1 MATMG
6 VTVFCNRVQIN
17 GNDQEQLM
25 LLRTLQDNENNIIGN
40 QSTLIVPKNNGGSN
54 ATSSASVLPPYDPS
68 RLKKHGKNG
77 QPPPVAVAR
86 RNARERNR
94 VKQVNN
100 GFATLRQ
107 HIPSHIAAGY
117 GDRGKKLS
125 KVETLRMAVE
135 YIRGLQRLLAE
146 ADGVEYD
153 SKIATGAQCVPSPT
167 SSVISSS
174 HNGSGERL
182 VLEDDVL
189 PAEDDEAEQLDEEED
204 GSNVKSKITLS
215 RLSPNRNTISSPR
228 DYYASSAGDEE
239 NLEPRTASGGQ
250 NFSRLSPN
258 SVASPPSEYYAQNE
272 ENLEPQIL
280 SPYSGAGDSEE
291 GATTVYATSP
301 ETFSGALYYKQEITE
316 TGEFMDVVSWWEQ
329 EQGRLVHQQH
339 TQRLTHV

>member
-40 QSTLIVPKNNGGSN
+40 QSTLIVPKNSINNN
-54 ATSSASVLPPYDPS
+54 ATNSTTVLPPYDPS

-153 SKIATGAQCVPSPT
+153 SKIAAGTQCAPSPT
-167 SSVISSS
+167 NSVISST

-189 PAEDDEAEQLDEEED
+189 AVEDDDREQLDEEED
-204 GSNVKSKITLS
+204 ESATKSKIALA
-215 RLSPNRNTISSPR
+215 RLSPNRTAISSPR
-228 DYYASSAGDEE
+228 DYYASSVGDEE
-239 NLEPRTASGGQ
+239 NLEPQTITSGQ

-291 GATTVYATSP
+291 GVTVYATSP

-339 TQRLTHV
+339 TQRMTHA